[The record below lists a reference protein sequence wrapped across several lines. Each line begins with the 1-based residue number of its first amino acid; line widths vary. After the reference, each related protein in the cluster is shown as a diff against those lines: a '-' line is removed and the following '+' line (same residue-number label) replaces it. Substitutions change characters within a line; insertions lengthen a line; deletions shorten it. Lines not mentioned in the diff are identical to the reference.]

1 MENIWSNTRWWNKQ
15 FQSNILYIQIR
26 RLKKILQ
33 IFRSHV
39 HRIRINAK
47 WETVFIEYL
56 SSITSPLRAIFR
68 ILGGEGGIPLAAVFV
83 QNPLKENAEL
93 RFPYP
98 PSSGW
103 IEKRSERNGESSLGN
118 TRQSCTTSETSNVG
132 HYLVA
137 IVTHWRGPGSQLLY
151 VYTLS
156 PSSFLLFPPRRLH
169 QRLKLETISRDIQII
184 MPLGYNGR
192 SIGVHRGGTSK

>member
-1 MENIWSNTRWWNKQ
+1 MRDGIYR
-15 FQSNILYIQIR
+15 
-26 RLKKILQ
+26 
-33 IFRSHV
+33 IFKLNH
-39 HRIRINAK
+39 
-47 WETVFIEYL
+47 L
-56 SSITSPLRAIFR
+56 PITSNFSNLRRGRVDPISRGIRTESTQGKCRITFPL
-68 ILGGEGGIPLAAVFV
+68 
-83 QNPLKENAEL
+83 
-93 RFPYP
+93 
-98 PSSGW
+98 PSLLW
-103 IEKRSERNGESSLGN
+103 LDRETIWEKRRIQFGEY
-118 TRQSCTTSETSNVG
+118 RVATSETSNVG

-151 VYTLS
+151 VYTLP

>member
-1 MENIWSNTRWWNKQ
+1 MENIWSNTRSWNKQ
-15 FQSNILYIQIR
+15 FQSNILYIQ

-47 WETVFIEYL
+47 WEAVFIEYL

-93 RFPYP
+93 RFSYP

-118 TRQSCTTSETSNVG
+118 TELHNERNIQRWPLLGGNRNS
-132 HYLVA
+132 LA
-137 IVTHWRGPGSQLLY
+137 GSRKPA
-151 VYTLS
+151 VIRIHA
-156 PSSFLLFPPRRLH
+156 SSFLLPPLPSP
-169 QRLKLETISRDIQII
+169 QTASALEIGNHIA
-184 MPLGYNGR
+184 GYTDYYAIR
-192 SIGVHRGGTSK
+192 V

>member
-56 SSITSPLRAIFR
+56 SSITFPLRAIFR
-68 ILGGEGGIPLAAVFV
+68 ILGGEGWIPLAAVFV

-98 PSSGW
+98 PSPGW

-118 TRQSCTTSETSNVG
+118 TELHNERNIQRWPLLGGNRNS
-132 HYLVA
+132 LA
-137 IVTHWRGPGSQLLY
+137 GSRKPA
-151 VYTLS
+151 VIRIHAF
-156 PSSFLLFPPRRLH
+156 SFLLPPLPSP
-169 QRLKLETISRDIQII
+169 QTASALEIGNHIA
-184 MPLGYNGR
+184 GYTDYYAIR
-192 SIGVHRGGTSK
+192 V